1 MTTTMTMTKT
11 SVLLVDDDRAFRR
24 VYGRLLS
31 DAGHEVIEAIDRP
44 SARAAMAQHRVPVA
58 ILDLMLPP
66 DGKTDTGLTEL
77 SALLASQPSTKII
90 VVSGAGDVPH
100 MLSAVRSGAY
110 DFLTKPVDP
119 DVLLIV
125 VERALARY
133 AIERQVESLQDS
145 LRASQPAGAMLGQSP
160 AFIEALRTAE
170 QVAPTNL
177 PVLITGETGTGKEL
191 MARAVHSMSQ
201 RRERPF
207 LAVNCGALPES
218 ILSSTLFGHVKGAFT
233 GATRD
238 RKGIFAEADG
248 GTVFLD
254 EVGDMPA
261 EVQVALL
268 RTLEQ
273 GEIVPVG
280 ADRPVIVDVRV
291 VSATH
296 KDLAAMVAERTLRED
311 LFWRIRGVELLLP
324 ALRDRAGDLP
334 LLAAFFLQ
342 QCASLSRDG
351 RVRFLSPATQDAL
364 LEHPWPGNLRE
375 LRFEMQRATVLA
387 GDRLEIEPEQLAF
400 VAARRAVSARAPK
413 NDRVGAAASLRER
426 VEALERREIAAAL
439 QACHNNRTH
448 AADVLGLSRQGLL
461 QKMQR
466 YEIEP
471 A

>member
-1 MTTTMTMTKT
+1 MTSK

-24 VYGRLLS
+24 VYARLLT
-31 DAGHEVIEAIDRP
+31 DAGHEVIEAVDRA
-44 SARAAMAQHRVPVA
+44 SARAAMAEHQIPVA

-66 DGKTDTGLTEL
+66 DGSIDTGLSEL
-77 SALLASQPSTKII
+77 SALLASQPSTKVI

-100 MLSAVRSGAY
+100 MLRAVRSGAY

-133 AIERQVESLQDS
+133 AIERQVESLLDL
-145 LRASQPAGAMLGQSP
+145 LRSSQPAGAMIGQSP
-160 AFIEALRTAE
+160 AFLEAMRMAE
-170 QVAPTNL
+170 QVAPTDL

-191 MARAVHSMSQ
+191 MARALHAMSQ
-201 RRERPF
+201 RHDRPF
-207 LAVNCGALPES
+207 VAVNCGALPES
-218 ILSSTLFGHVKGAFT
+218 ILASTLFGHVKGAFT
-233 GATRD
+233 GALRD

-254 EVGDMPA
+254 EIGDMPA

-280 ADRPVIVDVRV
+280 ADRPVVVNVRV

-296 KDLAAMVAERTLRED
+296 KDLAEMVAAHTLRED
-311 LFWRIRGVELLLP
+311 LYWRIRGVELLLP
-324 ALRDRAGDLP
+324 ALRDRGPDLS

-351 RVRFLSPATQDAL
+351 RARFLSPAAQDAL
-364 LEHPWPGNLRE
+364 LEHQWPGNLRE
-375 LRFEMQRATVLA
+375 LRYEMQRATVLA
-387 GDRLEIEPEQLAF
+387 GDRLEIEPEHLAF
-400 VAARRAVSARAPK
+400 VAARRVRSVRPLADEGADSSAT
-413 NDRVGAAASLRER
+413 LRER
-426 VEALERREIAAAL
+426 VEALERREITAAL
-439 QACHNNRTH
+439 ERCQGNRTH
-448 AADVLGLSRQGLL
+448 AAEALGLSRQGLL

-466 YEIEP
+466 YGIE
-471 A
+471 AE